1 MNYLLEINAFERR
14 MRGHPLPTTAQL
26 LWYKL
31 IQFANRLYWPE
42 WFSIDNERLASLLN
56 GSVGTA
62 RTARDQL
69 IEGGYLCFERG
80 VKCKPNRYKLIP
92 VTTIE
97 AREAGQRNI
106 YNIPLAEG
114 IEEYSED
121 VQDLTRYFGW
131 TDAVGAELKKITGEL
146 FGTYAPDMRPTPR
159 DEQRIFEYLRQS
171 TGTGADA
178 TITFPIERKQL
189 LAYAFEQASRAGKI
203 NWNYI
208 DGVMRKL
215 HERGI
220 TNLDEAYDYEAK
232 RAGW

>member
-1 MNYLLEINAFERR
+1 
-14 MRGHPLPTTAQL
+14 
-26 LWYKL
+26 
-31 IQFANRLYWPE
+31 
-42 WFSIDNERLASLLN
+42 
-56 GSVGTA
+56 
-62 RTARDQL
+62 
-69 IEGGYLCFERG
+69 
-80 VKCKPNRYKLIP
+80 
-92 VTTIE
+92 
-97 AREAGQRNI
+97 
-106 YNIPLAEG
+106 
-114 IEEYSED
+114 
-121 VQDLTRYFGW
+121 
-131 TDAVGAELKKITGEL
+131 
-146 FGTYAPDMRPTPR
+146 MRPTPR

>member
-1 MNYLLEINAFERR
+1 M
-14 MRGHPLPTTAQL
+14 
-26 LWYKL
+26 
-31 IQFANRLYWPE
+31 
-42 WFSIDNERLASLLN
+42 
-56 GSVGTA
+56 
-62 RTARDQL
+62 
-69 IEGGYLCFERG
+69 
-80 VKCKPNRYKLIP
+80 
-92 VTTIE
+92 
-97 AREAGQRNI
+97 
-106 YNIPLAEG
+106 
-114 IEEYSED
+114 
-121 VQDLTRYFGW
+121 QDLTRYFGW